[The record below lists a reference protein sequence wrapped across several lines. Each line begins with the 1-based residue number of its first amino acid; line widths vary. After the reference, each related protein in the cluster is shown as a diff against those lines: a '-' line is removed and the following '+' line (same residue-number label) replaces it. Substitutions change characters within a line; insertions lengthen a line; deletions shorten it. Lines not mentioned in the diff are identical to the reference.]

1 MLVFG
6 TYSLQACVHIDIDSW
21 QDHARVWMSMF
32 EIDSLQAC
40 VYFDIDKRQDCL
52 TCLALIIYKIVSV
65 FDIDSEELN
74 LDWYR
79 SESSFM
85 SKAFTTEVVAAV
97 V

>member
-1 MLVFG
+1 
-6 TYSLQACVHIDIDSW
+6 
-21 QDHARVWMSMF
+21 MSVF
-32 EIDSLQAC
+32 EIDSLQAF
-40 VYFDIDKRQDCL
+40 VYFDIDSWQDCL
-52 TCLALIIYKIVSV
+52 TCLTLIVYKIV

-79 SESSFM
+79 SESSFK